1 MGLLF
6 DRAMMSLDEAVQK
19 LGVALE
25 SASIGQSLIASGK
38 LKPVFEDMLSLEVQG
53 QFMVYP
59 ARHASRSEV
68 KCFVEWL
75 RGEAGH

>member
-1 MGLLF
+1 M
-6 DRAMMSLDEAVQK
+6 QK

-38 LKPVFEDMLSLEVQG
+38 LQPVFEDQLSLEVQG
-53 QFMVYP
+53 HFMVYP
-59 ARHASRSEV
+59 ARHASRPEV

-75 RGEAGH
+75 RGEAGGGLGAQG